1 MSTWQLARVTA
12 IGEHS
17 YEDKCMNPLE
27 LIKNLKNF
35 QLTVGEA
42 QAKMKTLRA
51 SGASGG
57 DLVTVTIDGTME
69 VISMHIDPIAVDPRD
84 VKMLEE
90 LVAAAFTD
98 AARKMK
104 KTLQSE
110 LSQLAGGLG
119 IPPDFLSNL

>member
-1 MSTWQLARVTA
+1 
-12 IGEHS
+12 
-17 YEDKCMNPLE
+17 MNPLE

-35 QLTVGEA
+35 QLTMGEA
-42 QAKMKTLRA
+42 QAKMKTFRA

-84 VKMLEE
+84 VTMLEE

-104 KTLQSE
+104 KTLQNE
-110 LSQLAGGLG
+110 MSQLASGLG
-119 IPPDFLSNL
+119 ISPDFLSNL

>member
-1 MSTWQLARVTA
+1 VIA
-12 IGEHS
+12 IGG
-17 YEDKCMNPLE
+17 YCDEDEYMNPLE
-27 LIKNLKNF
+27 LIKNLKNL

-42 QAKMKTLRA
+42 QEKMKTFRA

-98 AARKMK
+98 AARKIK

-110 LSQLAGGLG
+110 MSQLAGGLG
-119 IPPDFLSNL
+119 ISPDFLSSL